1 MKRRVIHIIHKI
13 STKLFPKLST
23 QAFRQAKKLSTL
35 WKTLSTYPHRQAMK
49 RRVIHIIH
57 KISTK
62 LFPKL
67 STQAF
72 RQAKKLSTLSRKTSS
87 NQPGTQYLVILEA
100 LSTIYGG
107 YPQSYPQFAAKTV
120 KIAPFWWRNYNLALS
135 LEPSGT
141 KRASKVRKKRGNLR

>member
-1 MKRRVIHIIHKI
+1 MLSTYPHRRAMKRRVIHIIHKI

-35 WKTLSTYPHRQAMK
+35 WKTLSTYPHRRAMK

-62 LFPKL
+62 FSPE
-67 STQAF
+67 
-72 RQAKKLSTLSRKTSS
+72 LSTLSRKTSS